1 MLSTSKDPLGQRNG
15 KQSTIWN
22 LLWGMFV
29 AFLFAIFGRNI
40 PSTWFETIVYL
51 VVDIPSFFSG
61 SLILVFFQHFFSR
74 LVSKNV

>member
-1 MLSTSKDPLGQRNG
+1 MDPLGQRNG

-61 SLILVFFQHFFSR
+61 SLILVFFQHLTCVKKCLKMTLR
-74 LVSKNV
+74 GT